1 MSKPN
6 FAAMN
11 KAQLRAYAIAHPD
24 DKEAF
29 YALADLLTANSSS
42 SKYPAQMTPEEI
54 NQAIL
59 ERIEKTRN

>member
-6 FAAMN
+6 FSAMN
-11 KAQLRAYAIAHPD
+11 RAELRAYAIAHPD

-29 YALADLLTANSSS
+29 YALADLLTANPSS

-54 NQAIL
+54 NQAVL
-59 ERIEKTRN
+59 EQIEKMK